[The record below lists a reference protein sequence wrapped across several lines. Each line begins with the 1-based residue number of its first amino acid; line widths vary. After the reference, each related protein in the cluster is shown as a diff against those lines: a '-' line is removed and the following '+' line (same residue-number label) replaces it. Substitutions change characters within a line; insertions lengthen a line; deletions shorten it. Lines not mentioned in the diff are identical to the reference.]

1 MVQTRNDFA
10 NDRIR
15 NAAKKLGAYVA
26 FSSEMLVS
34 LMFAPSFYIV
44 FTLGHFYKDGSTLSW
59 QNFEKIELS
68 AQESLAILW
77 YLRSIYLRKQ
87 ADLRQ
92 QRRN

>member
-34 LMFAPSFYIV
+34 LMFAPSFSYCV
-44 FTLGHFYKDGSTLSW
+44 HARTLLQRWADVVVA
-59 QNFEKIELS
+59 ELG
-68 AQESLAILW
+68 
-77 YLRSIYLRKQ
+77 KK
-87 ADLRQ
+87 
-92 QRRN
+92 